1 MVFTDEEAKFVK
13 WYDYVWLLI
22 PIAGIAIMVAVVLD
36 RMGRENSK

>member
-13 WYDYVWLLI
+13 WYDYIWMLI

>member
-13 WYDYVWLLI
+13 WYDYIWLLI

-36 RMGRENSK
+36 RTERKNSK